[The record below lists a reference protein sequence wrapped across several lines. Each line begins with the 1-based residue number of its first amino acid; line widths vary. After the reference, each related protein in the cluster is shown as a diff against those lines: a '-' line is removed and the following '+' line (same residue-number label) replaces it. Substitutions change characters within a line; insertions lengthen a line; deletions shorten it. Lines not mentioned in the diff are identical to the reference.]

1 MRLVAP
7 GETPVEAL
15 RRMDA
20 QLGVFAARFH
30 TELHQLAGGSAS
42 HYVAA
47 LARASLQAAGG
58 VLALVAVPTAE
69 LSAEA
74 DRLASLASRLLDAA
88 RAAAG
93 WEGVLRAPATRRAQ
107 HSSKVQ
113 PESPFAPPGGSV
125 VEPPPSKSPT
135 LSELASLVVKNGQAS
150 DFLRLLDGVEADE
163 RAKAKPS
170 RRVLRRIESARR
182 KVHNRLA
189 CRARSIR
196 LVTWHV

>member
-20 QLGVFAARFH
+20 QLALFAARFH
-30 TELHQLAGGSAS
+30 TELQQLAGGNAS

-47 LARASLQAAGG
+47 LARAALQSAGG
-58 VLALVAVPTAE
+58 VLALVAVPMAE
-69 LSAEA
+69 PSAEA
-74 DRLASLASRLLDAA
+74 DRLAMVASQLLDDA

-93 WEGVLRAPATRRAQ
+93 WEGVLRAPAIRRAKN
-107 HSSKVQ
+107 SAKVQ
-113 PESPFAPPGGSV
+113 PESPFDPPGGSV

-135 LSELASLVVKNGQAS
+135 LSELASLVVKNGQDS
-150 DFLRLLDGVEADE
+150 GFLRLLDGVESDE
-163 RAKAKPS
+163 RSKSKPS
-170 RRVLRRIESARR
+170 RLVLRRIEAARR